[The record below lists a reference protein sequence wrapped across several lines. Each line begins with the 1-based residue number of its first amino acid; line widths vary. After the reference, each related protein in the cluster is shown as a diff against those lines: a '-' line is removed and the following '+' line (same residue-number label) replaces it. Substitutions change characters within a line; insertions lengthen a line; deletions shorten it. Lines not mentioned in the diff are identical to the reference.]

1 MKAQLKTKV
10 KNVFT
15 FLIKHQTSKI
25 KHLFSYFSAM
35 FVKDNTL
42 NAAKAYFFE
51 RLEGFSESELKSMW
65 TEIICK
71 RFNWSRADLL
81 INTDF
86 RLSESDLLYIRSYVK
101 RLQENE
107 PFQYIIGETEFFG
120 LTIKCDKRALIPR
133 PETEELVDWISENS
147 NIEKVL
153 DICSGSGCIAL
164 ALKSIYKNATVFGV
178 DISQEANELA
188 RENSQLNQLDV
199 KFAIADALDL
209 NASFW
214 QTLSDIDV
222 IVSNPPYIPES
233 EQTEMSPNV
242 VDFEPHIALF
252 VENDSPIIFYQRIAD
267 LAIKKLKVGG
277 FLYFELHHLYS
288 KEVKSYLEQIGLQ
301 SIEIKKDLQGKN
313 RMIRGERKK

>member
-1 MKAQLKTKV
+1 
-10 KNVFT
+10 
-15 FLIKHQTSKI
+15 
-25 KHLFSYFSAM
+25 M

-65 TEIICK
+65 TKIICK

-86 RLSESDLLYIRSYVK
+86 RLSESDLLHIRSYVK

-147 NIEKVL
+147 SIEKVL

-164 ALKSIYKNATVFGV
+164 ALKSLYKNATVFGV
-178 DISQEANELA
+178 DISQDATDLA

-199 KFAIADALDL
+199 TFAIADALDV

-242 VDFEPHIALF
+242 IDFEPHLALF

-267 LAIKKLKVGG
+267 LAIQKLKIGG

-288 KEVKSYLEQIGLQ
+288 KEVKSYLEQIGFQ